1 MSGLSWAQTLLLN
14 AQFILKWQ
22 IALLGEEKCLKVA
35 GRDSKMCRNAA
46 GRTSVVWVFYVKC
59 SHVLRTW
66 KRYMEDTK
74 GKCEAS
80 SHLTR
85 APLTAH
91 YHPQLTEHGTAGWIN
106 HLHAREVL
114 RNYIRLYKT
123 NHTFSEH
130 LRRLSRNLR
139 HFSLQHKNSVAV
151 SDGGITLYSLRSH
164 QLT

>member
-46 GRTSVVWVFYVKC
+46 GRTSVVWGFYVKC

-91 YHPQLTEHGTAGWIN
+91 YHPHLTEHGTAGWIN
-106 HLHAREVL
+106 HLHTPNVKCWGAIFDFTRQTIHFQSIYADLVVTSGISAFSTK
-114 RNYIRLYKT
+114 IR
-123 NHTFSEH
+123 S
-130 LRRLSRNLR
+130 
-139 HFSLQHKNSVAV
+139 Q
-151 SDGGITLYSLRSH
+151 
-164 QLT
+164 